1 MPDAE
6 RSGRRQGHRRNNAAV
21 KGQKPDCQLGCGRIR
36 PCFVLAER
44 CSALGLAQGCGD
56 RLVLD
61 HLATGSAPAH
71 RRSGLPSG
79 WNNAKAMGP
88 GHGCPRGARRWTE
101 KHEYARVQRASTAQ
115 VPDGV
120 RLTRCKVCLKGATRD
135 TNAASFDTV
144 SRRTLCPSV
153 VRNAMATWSNES
165 YEHGCCVT
173 RGCHVRRRRRRM
185 LPGSAPLRVDRLQCE
200 DDVRSREGRAGDG
213 SEALRAN
220 LRSKAEDGCQCVT
233 GLASLAKAAWLVGCG
248 RAIPGVFFPR
258 ARPPGWKL
266 VKIKSTAETWLCV
279 EIWRSTANPC

>member
-21 KGQKPDCQLGCGRIR
+21 KGQKPIASSVAAGSGHVLCWPSVAARARPGSRLRRPSCSRPSRYGIGSSTPTFRPPKWLEQCESDGTWTRLSAWGKAVDGETRVCPCAESVDC
-36 PCFVLAER
+36 
-44 CSALGLAQGCGD
+44 S
-56 RLVLD
+56 
-61 HLATGSAPAH
+61 
-71 RRSGLPSG
+71 
-79 WNNAKAMGP
+79 
-88 GHGCPRGARRWTE
+88 GARW
-101 KHEYARVQRASTAQ
+101 
-115 VPDGV
+115 V

-233 GLASLAKAAWLVGCG
+233 GLASLAKAAWLDGCG
-248 RAIPGVFFPR
+248 RAIPEFFPTR
-258 ARPPGWKL
+258 QTTRLEA
-266 VKIKSTAETWLCV
+266 C
-279 EIWRSTANPC
+279 